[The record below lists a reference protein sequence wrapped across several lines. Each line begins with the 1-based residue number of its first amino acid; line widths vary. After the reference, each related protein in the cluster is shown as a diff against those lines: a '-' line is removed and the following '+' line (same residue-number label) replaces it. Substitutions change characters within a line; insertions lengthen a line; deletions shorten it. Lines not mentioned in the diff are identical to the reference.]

1 MTTDLEDVTRALNDW
16 DGNVMGTQIL
26 MFMSFPVFSSGA
38 AFVTLAFPVGDEP
51 PAWNPICYHQA
62 WTSLFL
68 TINIRSNAE
77 SLNDILSLGYRLVST
92 SDNGKI
98 FGEDL
103 STDVYT

>member
-38 AFVTLAFPVGDEP
+38 AFVTLAFPVGNEP

-68 TINIRSNAE
+68 TINKNNLF
-77 SLNDILSLGYRLVST
+77 SLLKKNKGRNWGQEVQGQVRTINRRQD
-92 SDNGKI
+92 
-98 FGEDL
+98 
-103 STDVYT
+103 